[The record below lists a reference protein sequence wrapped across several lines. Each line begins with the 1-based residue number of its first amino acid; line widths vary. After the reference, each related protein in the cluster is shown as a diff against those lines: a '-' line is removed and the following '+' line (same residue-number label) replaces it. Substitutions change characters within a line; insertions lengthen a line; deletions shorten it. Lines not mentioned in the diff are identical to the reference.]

1 MFQGKKELNMKKSLI
16 ASLFFICLAMT
27 VFGQTNVTNNNTITI
42 NGNVYYFRPA
52 TTPSSPPP
60 TVGRSEFIGQGSWYG
75 EDAAK
80 AWASISDWA
89 IETCSTAGD
98 PVIGGNGERVYIHQ
112 VHAYSRGTPEGKRYI
127 YEYWDTSNTNRFA
140 VIIYYWVVAANTT
153 MENGR
158 RATRIFWFN

>member
-1 MFQGKKELNMKKSLI
+1 MKRIIATTFLLMFLI
-16 ASLFFICLAMT
+16 ISA
-27 VFGQTNVTNNNTITI
+27 FGQTNVTNNNTITI

-89 IETCSTAGD
+89 LETCRDAEN
-98 PVIGGNGERVYIHQ
+98 PVVGRNGERVYIHQ
-112 VHAYSRGTPEGKRYI
+112 VHAYNKGTPEGKRYI
-127 YEYWDTSNTNRFA
+127 YEYWDLSSSRYKNYRFA

-158 RATRIFWFN
+158 RETRTFWFN

>member
-1 MFQGKKELNMKKSLI
+1 MKKSLTAI
-16 ASLFFICLAMT
+16 LFICLTMT

-89 IETCSTAGD
+89 IETCSTAER
-98 PVIGGNGERVYIHQ
+98 PVIGRNGERVYIHQ

-127 YEYWDTSNTNRFA
+127 YEGWDSSSYCKNFRFA

-158 RATRIFWFN
+158 RETRTFLFH